1 MKIFVSLLILT
12 LSIIAGEFKL
22 QKWQNGE
29 SFGGYLTRH
38 GIDSTKFYNQ
48 IDPDDIKYLS
58 DIQAGA
64 TFFENS
70 DKNGLKEALIPLGE
84 EMQIDVFKK
93 GKEYGFDIIPIKYKT
108 VKDKVSIKIENSCFA
123 DLSKATNNPNL
134 ATYLKKIFKNY
145 VDFTKLQKGD
155 SVSFSY
161 TQKSIDK
168 LPWGEPKI
176 TSALVKHKDIEYFA
190 VLKKDD
196 NYKIWQEGNTT
207 VTKIVKKVKKVATKA
222 KYKAFTNPLR
232 KMRITSTFTY
242 KRWHP
247 ILHRYRPHL
256 GVDLGA
262 KRGTPIH
269 AIASGKVIY
278 AGWMRGYGKVT
289 KINHGGGIVSLYAH
303 QSKLLVRVG
312 QSVKARQV
320 IGKIGS
326 TGRSTGPHLHLGV
339 YKYGRPVNPLAYLH
353 KIIKIKSGTTTTTQS
368 IKIVKNIKNLS
379 KELPYKEKKVYNS
392 LIKNDNKPFI
402 WKDSS
407 KTVKISI
414 KHKESKNKNANRIK
428 LSSQKGAA

>member
-1 MKIFVSLLILT
+1 
-12 LSIIAGEFKL
+12 
-22 QKWQNGE
+22 
-29 SFGGYLTRH
+29 
-38 GIDSTKFYNQ
+38 
-48 IDPDDIKYLS
+48 
-58 DIQAGA
+58 
-64 TFFENS
+64 
-70 DKNGLKEALIPLGE
+70 
-84 EMQIDVFKK
+84 
-93 GKEYGFDIIPIKYKT
+93 
-108 VKDKVSIKIENSCFA
+108 
-123 DLSKATNNPNL
+123 L

-155 SVSFSY
+155 IVTLSY

-196 NYKIWQEGNTT
+196 SYKIWQEGNTT
-207 VTKIVKKVKKVATKA
+207 VTKVVKKVKKVATKA
-222 KYKAFTNPLR
+222 VYKAFSTPLR

-247 ILHRYRPHL
+247 ILRRYRPHL

-303 QSKLLVRVG
+303 QSKILVRVG
-312 QSVKARQV
+312 QSVKAHQV

-339 YKYGRPVNPLAYLH
+339 YKRGRPVNPLSYLH
-353 KIIKIKSGTTTTTQS
+353 KIIKIKSGTTTTSQS
-368 IKIVKNIKNLS
+368 IKVVKNIKNFS
-379 KELPYKEKKVYNS
+379 KELPYKEKKLYNS
-392 LIKNDNKPFI
+392 LTKLHKKPFK
-402 WKDSS
+402 WKDLN
-407 KTVKISI
+407 KTVKITI
-414 KHKESKNKNANRIK
+414 KHKVSKNASRIK
-428 LSSQKGAA
+428 LSSSKGAA